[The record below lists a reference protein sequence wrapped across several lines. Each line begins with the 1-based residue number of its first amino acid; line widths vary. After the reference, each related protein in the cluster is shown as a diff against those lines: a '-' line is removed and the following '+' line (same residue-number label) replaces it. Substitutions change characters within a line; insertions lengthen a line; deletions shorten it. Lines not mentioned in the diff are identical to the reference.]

1 MATLGLYAADASA
14 LALGQITVQSALGE
28 PLRAEIELP
37 QISAAEADTLRV
49 SPAAPEIFRS
59 QGMEYSP
66 VIPQMRVRLDRRAN
80 GRMVLQIASDKPVN
94 DPFLDLV
101 IDASWGTGRITRSYT
116 MLFDPPALRRPPVA
130 LAAAPQ
136 ITPAPT
142 PTPVPTPAAPAPAP
156 APAPVAATPVQPI
169 QDQAAASPETA
180 ATPAPAPAA
189 PAAMPPAPATRTV
202 AVKPRPVAAPAEPA
216 PAQSVQVRPGDTAG
230 RIAENRRAS
239 GVSLDQ
245 MLVALLRA
253 NPEAFSGGNVHRL
266 KAGAVLEVPNAEQ
279 AQTVPVAQ
287 ARQIMA
293 AQSRDFNEF
302 RRRLAA
308 TAPAVQVEAADRSA
322 KGTVQ
327 TRVEDK
333 HPTSGA
339 PDKLTLSKGAMTG
352 QKASAEEQLAQ
363 NKQKSEASNRAQEL
377 AKNIEDL
384 NKLNAN
390 VTAPVLAPKPAPAP
404 APVPAPAP
412 TPAPTP
418 APAPAPTP
426 APEPAPAP
434 APEPPAPDAPAT
446 APAPAPVL
454 ATEQAPTPPAPTP
467 APAPAPTPAPAA
479 EEPGF
484 VSGLLEDPML
494 PLAGGGLL
502 AVLAGYAGYMVYRRR
517 KAKESVDSS
526 FSESRLPTDSIFNTS
541 GGQQVDTSN
550 AAESTTGSSSMSYGS
565 SQLDPGGDVDPVAEA
580 DVYLAYGRDL
590 QAEEILK
597 EALRHTPERVAVHTK
612 LGEIYAKRQDRKGL
626 EAVAAEVYKLTQGQ
640 GPDWNR
646 MVELGREIDP
656 SNPMYQPGG
665 RPAAAGAAAAA
676 IGVGAAAGVAA
687 ASTEFASTLS
697 GDAAAAT
704 GELPPE
710 LDFDLDLELHDTP
723 AEDANADPGGFAA
736 AIASAT
742 EMPEL
747 AMPVLDTGPISPPPS
762 APTPAPEPTPEP
774 APDMSLSWDVPDL
787 PVVQPPQPA
796 AAPAALELPA
806 LDAPATPVM
815 ADLEFSLDMPT
826 EQASTEPSAAA
837 PLPELEVSTAPA
849 TDSQLMDFDLGALSI
864 DAPAPAP
871 AMDEA
876 VAALEQDGPF
886 EGQSE
891 DPLETKLALAQEF
904 NAIGDSDGAR
914 TLIEEVIAE
923 ASGALKAKAQAM
935 LSELA

>member
-59 QGMEYSP
+59 QGMEYSS

-80 GRMVLQIASDKPVN
+80 GRMVLQIASDRPVN

-136 ITPAPT
+136 ITPAPSM
-142 PTPVPTPAAPAPAP
+142 PVPAPTPAEPVAPVRPIEEQAPPAVPPTPTSAPAPTAAEQPAATRAIPAEPPPAPPPAPSP
-156 APAPVAATPVQPI
+156 APALA
-169 QDQAAASPETA
+169 PEDT
-180 ATPAPAPAA
+180 
-189 PAAMPPAPATRTV
+189 
-202 AVKPRPVAAPAEPA
+202 
-216 PAQSVQVRPGDTAG
+216 QSVQVRLGDTAG
-230 RIAENRRAS
+230 RIAESRRAA

-253 NPEAFSGGNVHRL
+253 NPEAFAAGNVHRL

-279 AQTVPVAQ
+279 AQSVPVAQ

-333 HPTSGA
+333 RPTSTA

-363 NKQKSEASNRAQEL
+363 SKQKTEANTRAQEL

-384 NKLNAN
+384 NKLNAS

-404 APVPAPAP
+404 APIPAPVPAPV
-412 TPAPTP
+412 PAPT
-418 APAPAPTP
+418 PTP
-426 APEPAPAP
+426 APEPAPEL
-434 APEPPAPDAPAT
+434 APEPAATDAPAV

-454 ATEQAPTPPAPTP
+454 AVEPAPPPPAPVP
-467 APAPAPTPAPAA
+467 APAPAPTPAPAP
-479 EEPGF
+479 EEPSF

-502 AVLAGYAGYMVYRRR
+502 ALLAGYGGYLAYRKR

-526 FSESRLPTDSIFNTS
+526 FSESRLPSDSVFNTS

-550 AAESTTGSSSMSYGS
+550 VAESTTGSSSLSYGS

-597 EALRHTPERVAVHTK
+597 EALRHTPERVAIHTK

-626 EAVAAEVYKLTQGQ
+626 EAVAGDVYKLTQGH

-646 MVELGREIDP
+646 IVDLGREVDP

-665 RPAAAGAAAAA
+665 QPSTVGMAATAAAAA
-676 IGVGAAAGVAA
+676 AVAAG
-687 ASTEFASTLS
+687 ASSGFASTQGDLS
-697 GDAAAAT
+697 T
-704 GELPPE
+704 GAGQLPPE

-723 AEDANADPGGFAA
+723 AEDAAADPGGFAA

-747 AMPVLDTGPISPPPS
+747 AMPILDTGPISPPPP
-762 APTPAPEPTPEP
+762 APTPAPEQTPEP

-796 AAPAALELPA
+796 AAPAGLPP
-806 LDAPATPVM
+806 LDAPATPAM
-815 ADLEFSLDMPT
+815 ADLEFSLDMPS
-826 EQASTEPSAAA
+826 EQASAA
-837 PLPELEVSTAPA
+837 PLPELEVTTAPA
-849 TDSQLMDFDLGALSI
+849 TDSQLMDFDFGALSI
-864 DAPAPAP
+864 DPPAAAPAPAVN
-871 AMDEA
+871 EA

-923 ASGALKAKAQAM
+923 SSGALKAKAQAM
-935 LSELA
+935 LSDLA

>member
-59 QGMEYSP
+59 QGMEYSS

-80 GRMVLQIASDKPVN
+80 GRMVLQIASDRPVN

-136 ITPAPT
+136 ITPTPLPTPAPI
-142 PTPVPTPAAPAPAP
+142 PTPVEVVEPQRPTEAPAPAAETQKP
-156 APAPVAATPVQPI
+156 AP
-169 QDQAAASPETA
+169 
-180 ATPAPAPAA
+180 TPAPAPAA
-189 PAAMPPAPATRTV
+189 TRAIPAEPPPAP
-202 AVKPRPVAAPAEPA
+202 EPA
-216 PAQSVQVRPGDTAG
+216 PAPVPVPAPDNAQSVQVRLGDTAG
-230 RIAENRRAS
+230 RIAESRRAA

-253 NPEAFSGGNVHRL
+253 NPEAFAAGNVHRL

-279 AQTVPVAQ
+279 AQSVPVAQ

-308 TAPAVQVEAADRSA
+308 TAPAVQIEAADRSA

-333 HPTSGA
+333 RPTSAA

-352 QKASAEEQLAQ
+352 QKATPEEQLAQ
-363 NKQKSEASNRAQEL
+363 SKQKNEANTRAQEL

-384 NKLNAN
+384 NKLNAS

-404 APVPAPAP
+404 EPAP
-412 TPAPTP
+412 TPAP

-434 APEPPAPDAPAT
+434 APAPEVASTDAPAV

-454 ATEQAPTPPAPTP
+454 ATEPAPAPAEPVSAPAP
-467 APAPAPTPAPAA
+467 APAPAPTPAPAP
-479 EEPGF
+479 EEPSF
-484 VSGLLEDPML
+484 VSGLLEDPIL

-502 AVLAGYAGYMVYRRR
+502 ALLAGYGGYLAYLRRK

-526 FSESRLPTDSIFNTS
+526 FSESRLPSDSVFNTS

-597 EALRHTPERVAVHTK
+597 EALRHTPERVAIHTK

-626 EAVAAEVYKLTQGQ
+626 EAVAADVYKLTQGQ

-646 MVELGREIDP
+646 IVDLGREVDP

-665 RPAAAGAAAAA
+665 PTRPAGLSAGAAGAVGAAAAA
-676 IGVGAAAGVAA
+676 A
-687 ASTEFASTLS
+687 ASTGFASTQ
-697 GDAAAAT
+697 GDLNT
-704 GELPPE
+704 GAGQLPPE

-723 AEDANADPGGFAA
+723 AEDAAADPGGFAA

-747 AMPVLDTGPISPPPS
+747 AMPVLDTGPISPPPP
-762 APTPAPEPTPEP
+762 APTPAPEQTPEP

-796 AAPAALELPA
+796 AAAPAAGLPSI
-806 LDAPATPVM
+806 DAPATPVM
-815 ADLEFSLDMPT
+815 ADLEFSLDMPS
-826 EQASTEPSAAA
+826 EQASAEPSAA
-837 PLPELEVSTAPA
+837 PLPELEVTTAPA
-849 TDSQLMDFDLGALSI
+849 TDSQLMDFDFGALSI
-864 DAPAPAP
+864 DPPAAAPAVN
-871 AMDEA
+871 EA

-923 ASGALKAKAQAM
+923 SSGALKAKAQAM